1 MPSAATTF
9 TNNNNNSKEK
19 RASVSSIGASSSVGG
34 GVGGGGS
41 GGCNNSNGQHSSNTN
56 LADCTKTIVAAGAA
70 AGSGGSQTDLTN
82 NNNVNAK
89 ALKLTAAAA
98 AAAEPYNPLKQ
109 ILVTIEHKIRNL
121 EKRKVCVCVANIGY
135 KPQLGHRTQWLP
147 TIFIFIRRPL
157 CFGFFLLE
165 LLFPPCARR
174 FFATPCLLSRRVAR
188 PMVVKR
194 GTKRISRLRNVNY
207 GYVFLISTNKINNLL
222 YV

>member
-121 EKRKVCVCVANIGY
+121 EKRKVCVCMANIGY
-135 KPQLGHRTQWLP
+135 KPQLGHGTQWLP
-147 TIFIFIRRPL
+147 TIFYFHSSPALFRFFFARVAFSPL
-157 CFGFFLLE
+157 CTQIFRDAMFAILQSCQTDAREKTDKKNIAPQKFQLWVCFL
-165 LLFPPCARR
+165 
-174 FFATPCLLSRRVAR
+174 
-188 PMVVKR
+188 
-194 GTKRISRLRNVNY
+194 
-207 GYVFLISTNKINNLL
+207 
-222 YV
+222 

>member
-98 AAAEPYNPLKQ
+98 AAPEAYNPIKQ

-121 EKRKVCVCVANIGY
+121 EKRKVCVQLAI
-135 KPQLGHRTQWLP
+135 KLQLGHRTVVAHHFL
-147 TIFIFIRRPL
+147 FSFVARFVSFFFARVAFSPL
-157 CFGFFLLE
+157 CTQIFRDAMFAILQSCQTDSRDKMTKT
-165 LLFPPCARR
+165 LFR
-174 FFATPCLLSRRVAR
+174 
-188 PMVVKR
+188 
-194 GTKRISRLRNVNY
+194 TKM
-207 GYVFLISTNKINNLL
+207 
-222 YV
+222 